1 VLEVRLVKVARV
13 VVHNVKQVIIVQN
26 VHHIKQNVR
35 VVNIVVLVRANVLTV
50 LLVAVANLRLQ
61 AQRYV
66 MLVTLVLSELVFV
79 QSVQLDLLVWKDQS
93 HPAFVLLENL
103 VKVDKNTVLSVPA
116 ETFVYLVQLNQ
127 FSVQPALIVQ
137 QDQINVSYALQ
148 DRTVLLDL

>member
-1 VLEVRLVKVARV
+1 
-13 VVHNVKQVIIVQN
+13 
-26 VHHIKQNVR
+26 
-35 VVNIVVLVRANVLTV
+35 
-50 LLVAVANLRLQ
+50 
-61 AQRYV
+61 
-66 MLVTLVLSELVFV
+66 
-79 QSVQLDLLVWKDQS
+79 
-93 HPAFVLLENL
+93 VLLENL

>member
-1 VLEVRLVKVARV
+1 MGRV

-35 VVNIVVLVRANVLTV
+35 EVNIVVLVRANVLTV

-79 QSVQLDLLVWKDQS
+79 QSVQLDLLV
-93 HPAFVLLENL
+93 
-103 VKVDKNTVLSVPA
+103 
-116 ETFVYLVQLNQ
+116 
-127 FSVQPALIVQ
+127 
-137 QDQINVSYALQ
+137 
-148 DRTVLLDL
+148 

>member
-1 VLEVRLVKVARV
+1 MARV

-79 QSVQLDLLVWKDQS
+79 QSVQLDLLV
-93 HPAFVLLENL
+93 
-103 VKVDKNTVLSVPA
+103 
-116 ETFVYLVQLNQ
+116 
-127 FSVQPALIVQ
+127 
-137 QDQINVSYALQ
+137 
-148 DRTVLLDL
+148 

>member
-1 VLEVRLVKVARV
+1 MEVRLVKVGRV

-35 VVNIVVLVRANVLTV
+35 EVNIVVLVRANVLTV

-79 QSVQLDLLVWKDQS
+79 QSVQLDLLV
-93 HPAFVLLENL
+93 
-103 VKVDKNTVLSVPA
+103 
-116 ETFVYLVQLNQ
+116 
-127 FSVQPALIVQ
+127 
-137 QDQINVSYALQ
+137 
-148 DRTVLLDL
+148 

>member
-1 VLEVRLVKVARV
+1 MARV

-35 VVNIVVLVRANVLTV
+35 EVNIVVLVRANVLTV

-79 QSVQLDLLVWKDQS
+79 QSVQLDLLV
-93 HPAFVLLENL
+93 
-103 VKVDKNTVLSVPA
+103 
-116 ETFVYLVQLNQ
+116 
-127 FSVQPALIVQ
+127 
-137 QDQINVSYALQ
+137 
-148 DRTVLLDL
+148 

>member
-1 VLEVRLVKVARV
+1 MGRV

-35 VVNIVVLVRANVLTV
+35 EVNIVVLVRANVLTL

-79 QSVQLDLLVWKDQS
+79 QSVQLDLLV
-93 HPAFVLLENL
+93 
-103 VKVDKNTVLSVPA
+103 
-116 ETFVYLVQLNQ
+116 
-127 FSVQPALIVQ
+127 
-137 QDQINVSYALQ
+137 
-148 DRTVLLDL
+148 